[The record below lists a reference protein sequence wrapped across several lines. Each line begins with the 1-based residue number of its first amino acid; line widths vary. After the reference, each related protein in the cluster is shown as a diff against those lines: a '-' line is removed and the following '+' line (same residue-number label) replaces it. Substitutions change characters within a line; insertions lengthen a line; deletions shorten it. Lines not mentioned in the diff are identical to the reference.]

1 MVEKIIFMSF
11 GSMTKNLYE
20 ALCIDTFKKQG
31 IEVDLLDLNN
41 LFFNYNAPIIKEYN
55 IIVINSYK
63 ELEDYFIENIKKNTI
78 YNIQFNYETRFYK
91 FFRLVTRYKCKVS
104 KFEIGYH
111 PTIKFNNNLRTFFK
125 NPFKLAKRISE
136 KIFDKI
142 IFKTKIIKINY
153 VFRFVAGKKAYDF
166 AKQSC
171 TSNIININYID
182 YERYLDLYRH
192 SLSNVVE
199 FKKYFVFLDSYL
211 HMHEDNKF
219 VSSSKGFSGEIYLKT
234 LNKLFDYLEITY
246 KVDIVIAAHP
256 KSNYINNEFKHRK
269 IIRNN
274 TANLVKNAD
283 LVISDCST
291 SISYCTLFY
300 KPIIFC
306 YTYDI
311 IKYFNR
317 EYLYIKIFAE
327 ELNSKVIN
335 LDNNNYNFFEL
346 NKVYKEVYNNY
357 KYNYLTS
364 KESEN
369 FTNEEILIKWLKNLK
384 YF

>member
-1 MVEKIIFMSF
+1 MIEKIIFMSF
-11 GSMTKNLYE
+11 GSITTNLYE
-20 ALCIDTFKKQG
+20 SLCIDIFKKQG
-31 IEVDLLDLNN
+31 LEVDIIDLNN
-41 LFFNYNAPIIKEYN
+41 LFFNYDAPIIKEYN

-63 ELEDYFIENIKKNTI
+63 ELEDYFIENIKKSTI

-111 PTIKFNNNLRTFFK
+111 PTIEFNNNLRIIFK
-125 NPFKLAKRISE
+125 NPFKLIKRISE

-142 IFKTKIIKINY
+142 VFKTNIIKINY
-153 VFRFVAGKKAYDF
+153 TLRFVAGKKAYDI
-166 AKQSC
+166 AKQSV
-171 TSNIININYID
+171 TSNIIIINYID
-182 YERYLDLYRH
+182 YERYLE
-192 SLSNVVE
+192 LSSHNVSCIVE
-199 FKKYFVFLDSYL
+199 YKKYFVFLDSYL

-219 VSSSKGFSGEIYLKT
+219 QSRSKDFNGEIYLKT
-234 LNKLFDYLEITY
+234 LNKLFDYLETTY
-246 KVDIVIAAHP
+246 KVDIIIAAHP
-256 KSNYINNEFKHRK
+256 KSNYTNNEFKHRK
-269 IIRNN
+269 IIKNN

-300 KPIIFC
+300 KPIMFC
-306 YTYDI
+306 YTDDI

-317 EYLYIKIFAE
+317 EYLYIKIFAK
-327 ELNSKVIN
+327 ELNNKAIN
-335 LDNNNYNFFEL
+335 LDQDYSDFKLEEVNQ
-346 NKVYKEVYNNY
+346 EVYNKY

-369 FTNEEILIKWLKNLK
+369 YRNEEIVIKWLKNLIS
-384 YF
+384 F